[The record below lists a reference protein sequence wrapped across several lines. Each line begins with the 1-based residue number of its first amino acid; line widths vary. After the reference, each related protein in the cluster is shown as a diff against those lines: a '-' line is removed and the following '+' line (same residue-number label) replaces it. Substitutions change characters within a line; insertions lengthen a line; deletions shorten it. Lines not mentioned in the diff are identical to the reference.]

1 MIYTDHAALTY
12 LQSTSHVSRRNA
24 RWLEFLSQFRFKMK
38 HIAGSKNVADHLSRI
53 HHEDVATLAAFIS
66 VFDKPALFDAIKKA

>member
-24 RWLEFLSQFRFKMK
+24 RWLEFLSQFNFTMQHVR
-38 HIAGSKNVADHLSRI
+38 GDSNVADHLSRI
-53 HHEDVATLAAFIS
+53 NPLSTKTSANLGAFIS
-66 VFDKPALFDAIKKA
+66 VFDESALM